1 MNKIIIAGL
10 LAASSV
16 LAQTGEYGRAVGT
29 EMVGKGGG
37 VQGILMTVLF
47 VGVTIAV
54 WLYAYKLFKEV
65 RHMK

>member
-1 MNKIIIAGL
+1 MKKILIAGL
-10 LAASSV
+10 LAAGSV
-16 LAQTGEYGRAVGT
+16 LAQTGDWGRAVGT
-29 EMVGKGGG
+29 EMGKTSGFH
-37 VQGILMTVLF
+37 GILMCILL